1 MDSQKIIEIRNLAE
15 IAKREGRN
23 TKAIALMKEYLS
35 LVHPSF
41 THYSWYFIAD
51 LYFQEGKIMEAMEHC
66 NEALRLKNDYIP
78 GLELRITLF
87 KKLDKWEE
95 AIKDRETIDKLKAI
109 EKAKWDDPNH
119 YYNYK

>member
-15 IAKREGRN
+15 IAKSEGRN
-23 TKAIALMKEYLS
+23 TEAIALMKEYLS

-51 LYFQEGKIMEAMEHC
+51 LYFQEGKIEEAMEHC
-66 NEALRLKNDYIP
+66 NEALRLNNDYIP

-87 KKLDKWEE
+87 KKLDRWEE
-95 AIKDRETIDKLKAI
+95 AIKDKEKIEKLNAI
-109 EKAKWDDPNH
+109 EKSKWDDPNH
-119 YYNYK
+119 YYHYK

>member
-1 MDSQKIIEIRNLAE
+1 MDAQKIIEIRDQAE
-15 IAKREGRN
+15 IAKKEGKT
-23 TKAIALMKEYLS
+23 TKAISLMKEYLS

-51 LYFQEGKIMEAMEHC
+51 LYFQEGNIKEAMEHC

-78 GLELRITLF
+78 GLELRITIF
-87 KKLDKWEE
+87 KKLDRWEE
-95 AIKDRETIDKLKAI
+95 ALKDKKTIEDYYAM

-119 YYNYK
+119 YYHYK